1 MVASSKT
8 REGLFKILK
17 DFEEQL
23 DTGYHVDR
31 NLNRSVSVKR
41 DRSHGAKSKQSKH
54 HGDSNIYRA
63 SSSVPRSKHSN
74 KLKVTS
80 SRVAAAA
87 AAAKQGY
94 FIMINKE
101 VAPATEQQE

>member
-1 MVASSKT
+1 MVASSNT
-8 REGLFKILK
+8 RDGLFKILK

-54 HGDSNIYRA
+54 GDSNIYRA

-80 SRVAAAA
+80 SRVATAA
-87 AAAKQGY
+87 AAAK
-94 FIMINKE
+94 
-101 VAPATEQQE
+101 